1 MAVRGDSTLMDASSA
16 SGCDF
21 PYGVFPS
28 SKSLITGERRSTF
41 GDFFFSLVL
50 VGIWPGGNTITLP
63 TSQRLDINQHSCRSS
78 DNSVEEDQ

>member
-28 SKSLITGERRSTF
+28 SKSLITGERRSTL
-41 GDFFFSLVL
+41 GEFFFSLIICGVWL
-50 VGIWPGGNTITLP
+50 GGMITALP
-63 TSQRLDINQHSCRSS
+63 ETGRQHSCRSS
-78 DNSVEEDQ
+78 LRQ

>member
-28 SKSLITGERRSTF
+28 SKSLITGERRSTL
-41 GDFFFSLVL
+41 GEFFFSLIICGMWL
-50 VGIWPGGNTITLP
+50 GGMITLP
-63 TSQRLDINQHSCRSS
+63 HEPATGHQSAQLSIFRH
-78 DNSVEEDQ
+78 